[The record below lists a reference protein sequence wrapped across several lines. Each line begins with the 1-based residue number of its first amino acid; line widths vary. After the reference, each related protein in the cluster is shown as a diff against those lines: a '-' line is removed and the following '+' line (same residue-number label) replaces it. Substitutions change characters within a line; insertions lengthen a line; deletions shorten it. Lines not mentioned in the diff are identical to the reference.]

1 MTPAELDAIEA
12 HALDQ
17 KDAIDRA
24 IDPNPIPA
32 LVAEVRRLQALEEFL
47 VRAAELPN
55 GVTIERNREY
65 AENTDVMVAWGP
77 KMGHF
82 AVDQDARVA
91 LAEAVERFP
100 RWYGKTPNHGG
111 P

>member
-1 MTPAELDAIEA
+1 MCSAPTDA
-12 HALDQ
+12 Q
-17 KDAIDRA
+17 VAIT
-24 IDPNPIPA
+24 A

-91 LAEAVERFP
+91 LAEAARRFP
-100 RWYGKTPNHGG
+100 LWYGNH

>member
-32 LVAEVRRLQALEEFL
+32 LVAEVRRLQAFKAYVLDDMQID
-47 VRAAELPN
+47 N
-55 GVTIERNREY
+55 GGRDDSTRDLIRESVAFFFDDYNR
-65 AENTDVMVAWGP
+65 G
-77 KMGHF
+77 
-82 AVDQDARVA
+82 R
-91 LAEAVERFP
+91 
-100 RWYGKTPNHGG
+100 
-111 P
+111 